1 MFNLYQ
7 KFLDLI
13 PDPALQ
19 VGDVIAAVDG
29 IVTLELPGGGYLKAR
44 GQASVGQRVFV
55 RGGVVEGEA
64 PQLPV
69 ELIEV

>member
-1 MFNLYQ
+1 M
-7 KFLDLI
+7 
-13 PDPALQ
+13 
-19 VGDVIAAVDG
+19 IASVDG

-44 GQASVGQRVFV
+44 GQAAVAQRVFV

-64 PQLPV
+64 PHLPV

>member
-19 VGDVIAAVDG
+19 VGAVIAAVDG
-29 IVTLELPGGGYLKAR
+29 IVTLELPGGDYLKAR
-44 GQASVGQRVFV
+44 SQAAVGQQVFV

-69 ELIEV
+69 KLIEV

>member
-44 GQASVGQRVFV
+44 GQAAVGQRVFV